1 MQGVLVLI
9 GQIIRRSKEGSDYVS
24 WLICRLIVVL
34 NQRAEAMF
42 ILFILSS
49 QRYSLDS
56 FWSLSVRIVE
66 LCKNRVCKVHQKV
79 HRHAEVVS
87 NILVSLF
94 NSLFAVSLK
103 TLSLPMLPYGL
114 PTESYSICD
123 HAIIAVDSTDSSEG
137 NSFHLVFL
145 DESRVD
151 YHLPC
156 WWGVCFC
163 LRVFW
168 CCLGDGIILVR
179 LLWYVSFANH
189 EGTGTIP
196 LVYAFSESS
205 FRIVT
210 IEFDGTDYW
219 SGVAYLVCAVW
230 KQRLAERK
238 NWNQKCN

>member
-1 MQGVLVLI
+1 MLKSSVT
-9 GQIIRRSKEGSDYVS
+9 Y
-24 WLICRLIVVL
+24 
-34 NQRAEAMF
+34 
-42 ILFILSS
+42 LSA
-49 QRYSLDS
+49 YSIP
-56 FWSLSVRIVE
+56 FSLS
-66 LCKNRVCKVHQKV
+66 
-79 HRHAEVVS
+79 
-87 NILVSLF
+87 
-94 NSLFAVSLK
+94 LK
-103 TLSLPMLPYGL
+103 ALSLPMLPYGL

-179 LLWYVSFANH
+179 LLWYVSFAKH